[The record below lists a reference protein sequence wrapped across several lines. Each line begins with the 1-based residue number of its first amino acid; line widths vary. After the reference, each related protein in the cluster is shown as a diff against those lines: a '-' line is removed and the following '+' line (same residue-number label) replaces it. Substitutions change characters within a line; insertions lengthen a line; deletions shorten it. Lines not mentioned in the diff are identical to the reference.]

1 MWMKCSFS
9 ESAKITRLDALNDES
24 HAHMALGRHDN
35 GDYQVALSH
44 SDSPRQ
50 HGAVV

>member
-1 MWMKCSFS
+1 MKCSFS

-35 GDYQVALSH
+35 RDYQVALSH